1 MFKQRVSG
9 LFALFVVGLSAA
21 AWASPVAA
29 SYKSTANITSLGPGT
44 NTCAAGQLPIA
55 VSGTGTDQFGDYT
68 LTEQMCAD
76 PLSGGFAGTFK
87 IAHAGSGSLVGKFN
101 GTFFPS
107 GQIFEVHATWTIT
120 NGTGAF
126 LHVVGAGTGKGVA
139 TSFNGAPGPGTLL
152 LDGSIVA
159 PNE

>member
-1 MFKQRVSG
+1 MSNQRISV
-9 LFALFVVGLSAA
+9 LLALIIAVVPSAA
-21 AWASPVAA
+21 LAARVAT
-29 SYKSTANITSLGPGT
+29 SYRSTASITSLGPGT
-44 NTCAAGQLPIA
+44 NTCAAGQFPIA
-55 VSGTGTDQFGDYT
+55 VSGTGTDPFGDYT

-87 IAHAGSGSLVGKFN
+87 IVHAGSGSLIGKFN